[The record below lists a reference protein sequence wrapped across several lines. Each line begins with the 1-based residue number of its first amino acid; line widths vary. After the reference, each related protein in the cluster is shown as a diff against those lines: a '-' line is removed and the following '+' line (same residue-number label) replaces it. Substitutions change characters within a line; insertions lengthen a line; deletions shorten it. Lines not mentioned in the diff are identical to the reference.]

1 MATEITIHE
10 LLASAPETPLL
21 ERQLILAH
29 VLGKTRSW
37 VIGHDQD
44 SVCELANSVY
54 EKRLERRIHGEPVA
68 YILGHKDFWKHR
80 FAVNK
85 ATLIPRPE
93 TELLVETAL
102 AAFPDTTKTVLDL
115 GTGCGA
121 IAISLANERPAW
133 QVIASDLSA
142 SSLAVAKRNAQGTPN
157 IRFFQG
163 NWGEAIKPR
172 SVELIICNPPY
183 IEPGDEH
190 LSALVFEPSS
200 ALVSPCKGLHDLHTV
215 IKEARDLLAD
225 GGTLLL
231 EHGYN
236 QQDALC
242 KRLHNHGFTHIET
255 YSDLNQTP
263 RAISAQLG

>member
-1 MATEITIHE
+1 MTAEITIHD
-10 LLASAPETPLL
+10 LLASAPDTPLL

-37 VIGHDQD
+37 VIAHDQD
-44 SVCELANSVY
+44 AVCELTNSVY
-54 EKRLERRIHGEPVA
+54 EKRLARLIQGEPVA
-68 YILGHKDFWKHR
+68 YILGYKDFWKHR
-80 FAVNK
+80 LAVNK

-102 AAFPDTTKTVLDL
+102 AAFPDTPKTVLDL

-133 QVIASDLSA
+133 HVIANDLSA
-142 SSLAVAKRNAQGTPN
+142 SALEVAKRNAQGSSN
-157 IRFFQG
+157 ITFSRG

-172 SVELIICNPPY
+172 SVELIVCNPPY

-190 LSALVFEPSS
+190 LAELIFEPSS
-200 ALVSPCKGLHDLHTV
+200 ALVSPCKGLHDLYRV
-215 IKEARDLLAD
+215 IKGARDLLAD

-236 QQDALC
+236 QQDALSEY
-242 KRLHNHGFTHIET
+242 LQNHGFTHIET
-255 YSDLNQTP
+255 YNDLNQTP